1 MKIARIALVL
11 ILSMLIILC
20 FTGCRCVPSSV
31 EWHFLSYKGQMTFVG
46 GITKEV
52 GFSDASHAYPF
63 AGIEN
68 SNIGISFSNDG
79 AVKFTTKEDVTH
91 NGTYTYEHRG
101 LNYTK
106 FTITLDNGEVI
117 TGEAMK
123 GLNGTLLSFVYQG
136 TTYNFSA
143 DNRRSGTTMD
153 QIIQQ
158 IRSGDVGSLHPVDV
172 IKEGDGYAVRFSEL
186 VYYYL
191 SSETAVYAVHIHTN
205 GSYEILDSIH
215 EGKALSTYNESANY
229 VVIYYV
235 D

>member
-1 MKIARIALVL
+1 MKIARIALLL
-11 ILSMLIILC
+11 ILSMLILLC

-46 GITKEV
+46 GVTKEV

-63 AGIEN
+63 AGVG
-68 SNIGISFSNDG
+68 STKIGVSFSNDG
-79 AVKFTTKEDVTH
+79 TVKFTPKDEITLS
-91 NGTYTYEHRG
+91 GTYTYEHRG

-106 FTITLDNGEVI
+106 FTINLDNGEVI

-143 DNRRSGTTMD
+143 ENRRSNITMD

-158 IRSGDVGSLHPVDV
+158 IRSGDTGSLHPVEV
-172 IKEGDGYAVRFSEL
+172 IKEGEGFAVRFNEL
-186 VYYYL
+186 VYY
-191 SSETAVYAVHIHTN
+191 SITAETAVYAVHIHTD
-205 GSYEILDSIH
+205 GSYEILDAIH
-215 EGKALSTYNESANY
+215 EGNALSTYNENANY
-229 VVIYYV
+229 IVIYYV